1 MQILLKNYYLLN
13 LWGNGGIII
22 FVKIITSIL
31 VLLLFSFPVLSY
43 DNLSGKKL
51 MCSKTLKTINKNKS
65 FILGFDFIDKSK
77 AKIIYASFI
86 PLDEWESFME
96 LSSIYEAK
104 LNKIV
109 IQSQHSEYKWK
120 YTVNRESLDVFFED
134 DERLAGCEIV
144 DILGY
149 KNLHNYIFFLHE
161 NEKNLLIKKIK
172 SKNKI

>member
-1 MQILLKNYYLLN
+1 M
-13 LWGNGGIII
+13 
-22 FVKIITSIL
+22 KIITSIL
-31 VLLLFSFPVLSY
+31 VLLLFTSPVLSY

-51 MCSKTLKTINKNKS
+51 VCSETLKNRDENKS

-86 PLDEWESFME
+86 PLDEWESFLE
-96 LSSIYEAK
+96 LPSIYEAK

-109 IQSQHSEYKWK
+109 IQSQHAEYKWK

-134 DERLAGCEIV
+134 NKHLAGCEIV
-144 DILGY
+144 DISGFT
-149 KNLHNYIFFLHE
+149 NLYNYISVLHE
-161 NEKNLLIKKIK
+161 KEKIFLIKKIK